1 MKKIVKSQHIL
12 MKIEKKIKK
21 QFQDTCEEN
30 SMTMSYVLHNFIKSY
45 IEENERKKREKIELL
60 YKQSNTMYKIRTL
73 QDELDNYNYNQ

>member
-12 MKIEKKIKK
+12 MKIEKKLKK
-21 QFQDTCEEN
+21 QFQDACEEN
-30 SMTMSYVLHNFIKSY
+30 SMTMSYVIHNFIKSY
-45 IEENERKKREKIELL
+45 VEENERKKREKIELL

>member
-21 QFQDTCEEN
+21 QFQDACEEN
-30 SMTMSYVLHNFIKSY
+30 SITMSYVLHNFIKSY

>member
-1 MKKIVKSQHIL
+1 
-12 MKIEKKIKK
+12 MKIEKKVKK
-21 QFQDTCEEN
+21 QFQDACEEN

-73 QDELDNYNYNQ
+73 QNELDNYNYNQ